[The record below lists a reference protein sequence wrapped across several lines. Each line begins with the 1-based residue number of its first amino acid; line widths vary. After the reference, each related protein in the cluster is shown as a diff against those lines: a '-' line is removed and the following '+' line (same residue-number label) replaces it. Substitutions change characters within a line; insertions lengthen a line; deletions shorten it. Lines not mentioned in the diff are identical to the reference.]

1 MRVLKLFFLFCFIV
15 QIADAQSFQT
25 GDANLDAALR
35 DFNIHSKTDLSLFK
49 RKISVD
55 FGLSEGRIDHLLIS
69 YKMEPA
75 DLLLVLETSRHCSK
89 PVEKV
94 IECYEGHKGNGWG
107 VIAKDLGI
115 KPGSPEFHAMKKNL
129 KYKCKGDKDYKGN
142 ENHEGRGNG
151 KGHGK
156 GKGKRR

>member
-1 MRVLKLFFLFCFIV
+1 MRVLKLFVLFCFIF

-25 GDANLDAALR
+25 GDVNLDAALK

-49 RKISVD
+49 KKISVD

-69 YKMEPA
+69 YKMEPS

-94 IECYEGHKGNGWG
+94 IECYEGNKGHGWG
-107 VIAKDLGI
+107 EIAKDLGI
-115 KPGSPEFHAMKKNL
+115 KPGSAEFHAMKKNL
-129 KYKCKGDKDYKGN
+129 KYKCKGDKDRQEDGNSQGNGRGKGK
-142 ENHEGRGNG
+142 GNG
-151 KGHGK
+151 KGR
-156 GKGKRR
+156 KR